1 MIKLYVIL
9 LVKYHTVI
17 DIIVDFFICDPNYM
31 GKSQAPI
38 SSNWLIISI
47 IAYKGSDVDLID
59 LNMIDKFIFVSH
71 ASSTFAS

>member
-1 MIKLYVIL
+1 
-9 LVKYHTVI
+9 
-17 DIIVDFFICDPNYM
+17 M

-47 IAYKGSDVDLID
+47 IAYKGSEVDLID